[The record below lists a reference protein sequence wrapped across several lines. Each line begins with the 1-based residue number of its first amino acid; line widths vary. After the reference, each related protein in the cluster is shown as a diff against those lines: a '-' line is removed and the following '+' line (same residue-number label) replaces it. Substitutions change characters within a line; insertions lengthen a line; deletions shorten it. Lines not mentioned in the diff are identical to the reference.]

1 MNYNYRYRLKP
12 TESQRETLYYH
23 RDTCRQLYNHALYRF
38 NQIPEDEGTVE
49 QRVRKIRDEL
59 PDLKDWWD
67 ALTDVYSKVLQPTVM
82 RIAKNINALG
92 KLKEQGYKVGEL
104 RWKSPRE
111 FRSFTYNQSG
121 FELDKKSGQTVLSL
135 SKLADIP
142 IQLHR
147 ALPEDVHKSDSS
159 CAAHQKSPIS
169 EDATVKE
176 VTLKKEKTGEWFAIF
191 GVEMDTEP
199 PAKPPL
205 ADIDPDGMVGIDVGI
220 LKYAHDTDGTAV
232 ESLDLLEERDRLERE
247 QRKLSRKEYESNN
260 WEKQR
265 QTVAECHK
273 QIKRKRRDFLHKLS
287 AYYAREYDL
296 VAVEDL
302 DVKGMLESPGNS
314 RNTASAAWNTFT
326 DLLEYKCKREG
337 THFVEVDPEDTT
349 KECASCGVKTDKPL
363 WVREHSC
370 PACGFEADRDANA
383 AWNILSRGL
392 TDLGVGHSEGTS
404 SESPCDSDGL
414 RKSLSDFRTPVETA
428 LPTGTAVVPAKRVVE
443 AGSPICSRARSA
455 RSHGQRDLRSRTT
468 LSERSE
474 AQSASD
480 HSSGQSPREDVS
492 ASRVG

>member
-12 TESQRETLYYH
+12 TESQRKTLDYH

-38 NQIPEDEGTVE
+38 NQISEDTGTVK

-59 PDLKDWWD
+59 PSLKDWWD
-67 ALTDVYSKVLQPTVM
+67 GLTDIYSKVLQPTVM
-82 RIAKNINALG
+82 RIAHNVKALG
-92 KLKEQGYKVGEL
+92 RLKEQGYNVGEL

-142 IQLHR
+142 IELHR
-147 ALPEDVHKSDSS
+147 PLPNN
-159 CAAHQKSPIS
+159 
-169 EDATVKE
+169 ATAKE
-176 VTLKKEKTGEWFAIF
+176 VTLRKEKTGEWFAIF
-191 GVEMDTEP
+191 GIKMDTEP

-205 ADIDPDGMVGIDVGI
+205 EDIDDDEMVGIDVGI

-232 ESLDLLEERDRLERE
+232 GSPDFSTERERLERE
-247 QRKLSRKEYESNN
+247 QQALSQKDHGSAN

-265 QTVAECHK
+265 RRVAECYL

-287 AYYAREYDL
+287 NYYAQEYNL

-302 DVKGMLESPGNS
+302 DVKGMFESPRNS
-314 RNTASAAWNTFT
+314 CNTASAAWDTFT
-326 DLLEYKCKREG
+326 SMFEYKCEREG
-337 THFVEVDPEDTT
+337 THFVEVESEGTT

-383 AWNILSRGL
+383 AWNILSRAL
-392 TDLGVGHSEGTS
+392 SKLGVGHSEG
-404 SESPCDSDGL
+404 
-414 RKSLSDFRTPVETA
+414 TPVETA
-428 LPTGTAVVPAKRVVE
+428 LPTGTAVFPAQRVVE
-443 AGSPICSRARSA
+443 AGSPCLKEPPKA
-455 RSHGQRDLRSRTT
+455 
-468 LSERSE
+468 
-474 AQSASD
+474 
-480 HSSGQSPREDVS
+480 
-492 ASRVG
+492 ASRQG